1 MRGYVTLLQV
11 NHIHNLNNID
21 LFLVEYINNILL
33 NGTNVV
39 IWALSWDEKQGY
51 EPHIPGDSPSS
62 VTLCEGTPYMH
73 NGNVRIHIDGV
84 TYV

>member
-1 MRGYVTLLQV
+1 MYEQLRDVCFAHKRQMRGYVTLLQV

-39 IWALSWDEKQGY
+39 I
-51 EPHIPGDSPSS
+51 
-62 VTLCEGTPYMH
+62 
-73 NGNVRIHIDGV
+73 
-84 TYV
+84 